1 MAYLALYREWRPQ
14 TFEKIT
20 GQDHVIRTLRNA
32 VESGRIGH
40 AYLFCG
46 TRGTGKTTTAKV
58 LAKAVNC
65 TDRQGAEPCNRCAN
79 CVSINDGTSVD
90 VIEVDAASNRGIDEV
105 RELREKLRYAPA
117 TGRYR
122 VYIVDEAH
130 MLTNEAFNA
139 LLKTL
144 EEPPRHVIFILATT
158 EPHKVPVTILS
169 RCQRF
174 DFRRIN
180 PSDIVER
187 LEEVAAVTGVTVGE
201 DALRIIARA
210 ADGSLRDALSILDK
224 VIAYGG
230 GVDAGDIHRV
240 LGTANA
246 DLLGRMAEHVAA
258 GDAGAALLLL
268 GEQAEE
274 GKDLRLIARDLAAFL
289 RALLLEKV
297 SPGAAGGEMWD
308 APERMAALAGAFVTD
323 HLSWT
328 IEALAGVEQAMKWSA
343 LPGVLLELAL
353 VKACRPE
360 LARGGASLA
369 ARVALL
375 EKQIEG
381 LMQVG
386 SRNEP
391 VVPVALPPQPG
402 CSGETGDGKSQTG
415 IAPVSVTGPAV
426 PEAPGGEK
434 GVAPAFPKKSGGGKA
449 STPGPVA
456 RRPAIPQ
463 AVAPEKRVDPAPP
476 PGPSR
481 SGEGS
486 DPSAAAG
493 SGDGPSLGK
502 IGASWGQVIAVLRK
516 ERPSLYPGF
525 SRAVP
530 CKVNGPR
537 LAVAFPE
544 DDVLARERAGQ
555 KANKDYFEKLLGR
568 VLGGVWEV
576 SFTTFRG
583 DPPSPGRPG
592 PASKPV
598 EEAGRI
604 FGGEEITE
612 EDDGWDSLF

>member
-20 GQDHVIRTLRNA
+20 GQDHVTRTLRNA

-65 TDRQGAEPCNRCAN
+65 TDRQGVEPCNRCAN
-79 CVSINDGTSVD
+79 CVSVNDGASVD

-105 RELREKLRYAPA
+105 RDLREKIRYAPA

-122 VYIVDEAH
+122 VYIVDEVH

-174 DFRRIN
+174 DFRRIGAA
-180 PSDIVER
+180 DIVER
-187 LEEVAAVTGVTVGE
+187 LAEVASATGIAVAE
-201 DALRIIARA
+201 ESLRLIARA
-210 ADGSLRDALSILDK
+210 AEGSLRDALSILDK
-224 VIAYGG
+224 VLAYGG
-230 GVDAGDIHRV
+230 GVAADDIHGV

-246 DLLGRMAEHVAA
+246 DLLGRMAQHIAA
-258 GDAGAALLLL
+258 ADAGAALLLL
-268 GEQAEE
+268 GEQAEA
-274 GKDLRLIARDLAAFL
+274 GKDLRLLARDLAAFL
-289 RALLLEKV
+289 RALLLEKI

-343 LPGVLLELAL
+343 LPGILLELAL

-360 LARGGASLA
+360 LAQGEASLP

-375 EKQIEG
+375 EKQIEALKQG
-381 LMQVG
+381 CAGGEHAVPAAAPPRPAG
-386 SRNEP
+386 SGDPAGRKPRAGAAPVSATVP
-391 VVPVALPPQPG
+391 VVPEKTADGKNVGPEKP
-402 CSGETGDGKSQTG
+402 GDGKG
-415 IAPVSVTGPAV
+415 AAPVPVAARPAA
-426 PEAPGGEK
+426 PPAEAPEN
-434 GVAPAFPKKSGGGKA
+434 
-449 STPGPVA
+449 
-456 RRPAIPQ
+456 R
-463 AVAPEKRVDPAPP
+463 ENPAPP

-481 SGEGS
+481 PAEGSGPAGGEG
-486 DPSAAAG
+486 A
-493 SGDGPSLGK
+493 SLEK
-502 IGASWGQVIAVLRK
+502 IGSVWEQVIALLRK
-516 ERPSLYPGF
+516 EKPSLYPGF
-525 SRAVP
+525 SRSVP

-555 KANKDYFEKLLGR
+555 KANKEYFEKLLGR
-568 VLGGVWEV
+568 VLGGAWVV

-583 DPPSPGRPG
+583 DL
-592 PASKPV
+592 PAPAAKPA

-612 EDDGWDSLF
+612 EDDGWNSLF